1 MNNMK
6 QLPRKML
13 TEFQKQANSDY
24 WKMCIMNTKE
34 GGTITWKDKGY
45 IYSVNKSKMVAPHKS
60 AYLDLMKNTNKEFFD
75 NYVAKR

>member
-1 MNNMK
+1 MK

-13 TEFQKQANSDY
+13 TEYEKQANSDW

-45 IYSVNKSKMVAPHKS
+45 IFTIKNSQMVAPHKS
-60 AYLDLMKNTNKEFFD
+60 AYLDLMKNTYKEFFD
-75 NYVAKR
+75 KYVAKR